1 MTVRHDEPA
10 PPAERPLPL
19 TAARSAGSAA
29 AALESLTALA
39 RELFGVTEAGL
50 SGADGVRPEGL
61 GPGTPF
67 CAAALRQDE
76 PLVVL
81 DSAADVRFALAA
93 SPGCFYAGAPLTL
106 PGGLRAGTFYLS
118 DPAPR
123 GAFSAHERLLLH
135 KVAAAA
141 ADVLL
146 LTERRTPG
154 PNPLEGVSEAFF
166 TLGDD
171 WRVTYLNAQAGELL
185 GCDQRELLGRD
196 FSGRDLSDHHLLD
209 RDPLDHHLSDRDLL
223 DRDLSDRDL
232 SDQSVLSHDVRG
244 GPAGAAQRAFFGE
257 LRRAATPDHPSTFEH
272 FALELGGWL
281 EVRVYPAAAGFSVF
295 VRDVNARKEAER
307 RAAAQASFRRDLL
320 AFVQATLE
328 DGLDESFYQRLLDVA
343 VQTIPGAQTG
353 SLIVRKG
360 ETFYFVAAVGFDLAG
375 LRTCTFRLGDLQFDT
390 NSPTPQLV
398 YRWRDEELGTPRQ
411 EVLTTYGLTDAIK
424 VSLCVPMSV
433 EGEVAVV
440 LYLDNLADEGAFD
453 ADAVEMAHLLAQQ
466 AASLV
471 KRLELET
478 ALRAEREAFERAAYH
493 DGLTGLPN
501 RYLFEERLE
510 RATAL
515 ARRSRALLAVLF
527 FDLDNFKDVNDTYGH
542 GFGDALINAVAARAA
557 RTLRTGDLLAR
568 WGGDEFVILLPE
580 VSSPFEVERIAE
592 RLLTAL
598 KQPFAIAD
606 QEIRTAASLGIALC
620 EGGAVAAEE
629 LVKNA
634 DIALYRAKATRGGFY
649 FYTDALRE
657 SVRRRLELGEEL
669 RVALADGGLAVSF
682 QPRVHLG
689 DGRVTSVEALA
700 RWQHPQLGVVSPSVF
715 IPLAEELG
723 LIRQLGGQILGE
735 ACAQGRRWQDA
746 GTPCRVAVN
755 VSVEQLK
762 HPGFVEEVRAALEH
776 SALAPELL
784 ELEITESSAMDEV
797 QENVKRLL
805 ALRLMGVKL
814 AVDDFGT
821 AYSSLAYL
829 RQLPLHALKIDQ
841 SFIRNLT
848 GDRDDNSLAIVRMV
862 IMLGHSLGLHIV
874 AEGVET
880 EAQRA
885 LLAGLGCDEAQG
897 FLFAEPLSAADFG
910 KMLAQEA
917 QGAR

>member
-1 MTVRHDEPA
+1 MTVRHNEPV
-10 PPAERPLPL
+10 PLTERPLPL
-19 TAARSAGSAA
+19 TPRSAGSV
-29 AALESLTALA
+29 AALKSLTALA
-39 RELFGVTEAGL
+39 RELYGVAEAGL
-50 SGADGVRPEGL
+50 SGADGARPEVL

-67 CAAALRQDE
+67 CAVTLRQDE

-81 DSAADVRFALAA
+81 DSAADVRFALSA
-93 SPGCFYAGAPLTL
+93 SPDRFYAGVPLTL
-106 PGGLRAGTFYLS
+106 PDGLPVGTFYLS

-123 GAFSAHERLLLH
+123 TAFSPRERLLLH
-135 KVAAAA
+135 KFAAAV

-146 LTERRTPG
+146 LTERRAPG
-154 PNPLEGVSEAFF
+154 PNPLESVTEAFF
-166 TLGDD
+166 TLGGDG
-171 WRVTYLNAQAGELL
+171 RVTYLNARAGELL
-185 GCDQRELLGRD
+185 GCDRREILG
-196 FSGRDLSDHHLLD
+196 H
-209 RDPLDHHLSDRDLL
+209 DPLNRDLL
-223 DRDLSDRDL
+223 DRDALGRDAW
-232 SDQSVLSHDVRG
+232 DDPV
-244 GPAGAAQRAFFGE
+244 GAAQWAFFEE
-257 LRRAATPDHPSTFEH
+257 LRRAATPGRPGTVEH
-272 FALELGGWL
+272 FAPALGGWL
-281 EVRVYPAAAGFSVF
+281 EARVYPAAEGFSVF

-343 VQTIPGAQTG
+343 VATIPGAQTG

-375 LRTCTFRLGDLQFDT
+375 LRTCTFKIGDLQFDT

-398 YRWRDEELGTPRQ
+398 YRWCDEELGAARQ
-411 EVLTTYGLTDAIK
+411 EVLTTHGLTATIK

-440 LYLDNLADEGAFD
+440 LYLDNLTDEGAFD

-592 RLLTAL
+592 RLLAAL

-634 DIALYRAKATRGGFY
+634 DVALYRAKATRGGFY
-649 FYTDALRE
+649 FYTEALRE
-657 SVRRRLELGEEL
+657 SLRRRLELGEEL
-669 RVALADGGLAVSF
+669 RAALAAGGLAVSF
-682 QPRVHLG
+682 QPRVRLG

-735 ACAQGRRWQDA
+735 ACAQARRWHDA

-762 HPGFVEEVRAALEH
+762 HPGFVGEVRAALKH

-805 ALRLMGVKL
+805 TLRRMGVKL

-841 SFIRNLT
+841 SFVRNLT

-862 IMLGHSLGLHIV
+862 VMLGHSLGLHVV

-910 KMLAQEA
+910 KMLALEA
-917 QGAR
+917 QRAL

>member
-1 MTVRHDEPA
+1 MTVRQDEPA
-10 PPAERPLPL
+10 PPAERP
-19 TAARSAGSAA
+19 RSAHPSAA
-29 AALESLTALA
+29 AVLGSLTALA
-39 RELFGVTEAGL
+39 RELFGVAEAGL
-50 SGADGVRPEGL
+50 GGADGGRAGLL

-67 CAAALRQDE
+67 CAAVLRQDE

-81 DSAADVRFALAA
+81 DSAADARFAPSA
-93 SPGCFYAGAPLTL
+93 SPGHFYAGAALTAPDGL
-106 PGGLRAGTFYLS
+106 PAGTFYLS

-123 GAFSAHERLLLH
+123 ASFSPRERLLLCGL
-135 KVAAAA
+135 AAAA
-141 ADVLL
+141 ADALRLADLVGA
-146 LTERRTPG
+146 ERRAPG
-154 PNPLEGVSEAFF
+154 PNPLEGVTEAFF
-166 TLGDD
+166 TLGGDG
-171 WRVTYLNAQAGELL
+171 RVTYLNARAS
-185 GCDQRELLGRD
+185 ELLGR
-196 FSGRDLSDHHLLD
+196 SPSSRDLKSYGL
-209 RDPLDHHLSDRDLL
+209 RNYG
-223 DRDLSDRDL
+223 L
-232 SDQSVLSHDVRG
+232 SDQSVLDRG
-244 GPAGAAQRAFFGE
+244 ARDGPAGAAQRAFFGE
-257 LRRAATPDHPSTFEH
+257 LRRAATPGRPGTFEH
-272 FALELGGWL
+272 FAPALGGWL
-281 EVRVYPAAAGFSVF
+281 EARVYPAAEGFAVF
-295 VRDVNARKEAER
+295 VRDVNAPKEAER
-307 RAAAQASFRRDLL
+307 RAAAQAGFRRDLL

-343 VQTIPGAQTG
+343 VETIPGAQTG

-360 ETFYFVAAVGFDLAG
+360 ETFSFVAAVGFDLAG
-375 LRTCTFRLGDLQFDT
+375 LRACTFRLGDLQFDT

-398 YRWRDEELGTPRQ
+398 YRWRDEELGPARQ
-411 EVLTTYGLTDAIK
+411 EVLTTYGLSSTIK
-424 VSLCVPMSV
+424 VSLCAPMSV
-433 EGEVAVV
+433 DGEVAVV
-440 LYLDNLADEGAFD
+440 LYLDNLTDEGAFD
-453 ADAVEMAHLLAQQ
+453 ADAVEMARLLAQQ

-557 RTLRTGDLLAR
+557 RTLRAGDLLAR

-592 RLLTAL
+592 RLLAAL

-606 QEIRTAASLGIALC
+606 QEIRTAASLGVALC

-657 SVRRRLELGEEL
+657 SMRRRLELGEEL
-669 RVALADGGLAVSF
+669 RVALAAGGLAVSF
-682 QPRVHLG
+682 QPRVRLA

-700 RWQHPQLGVVSPSVF
+700 RWQHPQLGVVPPSVF

-723 LIRQLGGQILGE
+723 LIRQLGGQILSE
-735 ACAQGRRWQDA
+735 ACAQARRWQDA

-762 HPGFVEEVRAALEH
+762 HPGFVGEVRRALEH

-805 ALRLMGVKL
+805 ALRRMGVKL

-862 IMLGHSLGLHIV
+862 VMLGHSLGLHVV

-897 FLFAEPLSAADFG
+897 FLFAEPLSAAEFG
-910 KMLAQEA
+910 EMLAR
-917 QGAR
+917 GAR